1 MQRALV
7 QLPRTD
13 IRVQNRKQE
22 PRDWNMNQ
30 NELRQTAFDVV
41 PLRNVVGIGRAAAFQ
56 IRVQHG
62 RVLATPLLSNELA
75 RSAAAND
82 APDATATPASH
93 LRSLLRRLT
102 RR

>member
-1 MQRALV
+1 
-7 QLPRTD
+7 
-13 IRVQNRKQE
+13 
-22 PRDWNMNQ
+22 MNQ

-62 RVLATPLLSNELA
+62 RVLATPLRSNELA

-82 APDATATPASH
+82 TPEVGATPTGR
-93 LRSLLRRLT
+93 LRNLLRRLT